1 MRWIALPLC
10 LAIGMVACE
19 AEEEG
24 PSPEELAAAAKAD
37 TLTMAQE
44 AFDSA
49 AFDTVTLA
57 GQQARVDR
65 GEIVYRYS
73 CVSCHGDTGEAEATV
88 VFRGD
93 TLNPTSLIQEEWALA
108 EDVEGLRSAIF
119 TGTAEGMPHFGLVG
133 LGARDIDAVIGYI
146 QLAMRR

>member
-10 LAIGMVACE
+10 LAIGMVACK

-24 PSPEELAAAAKAD
+24 PSPEELAAAARAD
-37 TLTMAQE
+37 SLRMAQE
-44 AFDSA
+44 AFDPA
-49 AFDTVTLA
+49 AFDTVTWESP
-57 GQQARVDR
+57 QARVDR
-65 GEIVYRYS
+65 GATVYRYS
-73 CVSCHGDTGEAEATV
+73 CVRCHGDTGEAEATV

-93 TLNPTSLIQEEWALA
+93 TLNPPSLIQEDWALA
-108 EDVEGLRSAIF
+108 EDVEGLQSAIF
-119 TGTAEGMPHFGLVG
+119 TGTAEGMPHFGMVG

>member
-19 AEEEG
+19 TEEG
-24 PSPEELAAAAKAD
+24 PSPEELAAAARAD
-37 TLTMAQE
+37 SLRMAQE

-49 AFDTVTLA
+49 AFDTVTWESP
-57 GQQARVDR
+57 QARVDR
-65 GEIVYRYS
+65 GAVVYRYS
-73 CVSCHGDTGEAEATV
+73 CVRCHGDTGEAEATV

-93 TLNPTSLIQEEWALA
+93 TLNPPSLIQEEWVFA
-108 EDVEGLRSAIF
+108 DDDPGLRGAIF
-119 TGTAEGMPHFGLVG
+119 TGTAEGMPHFGLMG
-133 LGARDIDAVIGYI
+133 LGAKDVDAVTGYI

>member
-19 AEEEG
+19 AEEQG
-24 PSPEELAAAAKAD
+24 PSPEELAAAAQAD
-37 TLTMAQE
+37 SVRMAQE
-44 AFDSA
+44 AYDTA
-49 AFDTVTLA
+49 TFDTLTWES
-57 GQQARVDR
+57 QQARVDR
-65 GEIVYRYS
+65 GSVVYRYS
-73 CVSCHGDTGEAEATV
+73 CVDCHGATGEAEATV

-108 EDVEGLRSAIF
+108 EDVDGLRRVIF
-119 TGTAEGMPHFGLVG
+119 TGTAEGMPHFGMMG
-133 LGARDIDAVIGYI
+133 LGAKDIDAVIGYI

>member
-19 AEEEG
+19 AAEEW
-24 PSPEELAAAAKAD
+24 PSPEELAAAAQAD
-37 TLTMAQE
+37 SLTMAQE

-49 AFDTVTLA
+49 SFDTVTWESR
-57 GQQARVDR
+57 QARVDR
-65 GEIVYRYS
+65 GAVVYRYS
-73 CVSCHGDTGEAEATV
+73 CVKCHGGTGEAETAV

-93 TLNPTSLIQEEWALA
+93 TLNPPSLIQEEWALA

-119 TGTAEGMPHFGLVG
+119 VGRAEGMPHWGMEG
-133 LGARDIDAVIGYI
+133 LGAKDIDAVIGYI
-146 QLAMRR
+146 QLALRR